1 MQQREWSVKW
11 RRRGDHLTGK
21 WDDGGDV
28 KLRTDSL
35 IRGDAEAAKR
45 FAINGMAEFVNGCGC
60 EHCRRP
66 VQ

>member
-1 MQQREWSVKW
+1 MNQAREMTVKW

-21 WDDGGDV
+21 WDAGDV

-35 IRGDAEAAKR
+35 IRGDASAAKE
-45 FAINGMAEFVNGCGC
+45 FAIDGMIEFVNGCAC
-60 EHCRRP
+60 VHCRRP